1 MAVTQTIIKRTQQ
14 EAIVKVGG
22 TGGSSTIAL
31 DDLVSHNQIVEGTD
45 QRVDI
50 VGATVT
56 GLLSSAITITRN
68 GVATLAF
75 AGENS
80 AIFDF
85 EGQGFRDFT
94 NNDKDIVVTI
104 AGAEAHIYLTLRKV
118 SGYTSTVETAKYGSY
133 DDPAAVGAV
142 TNVTGSPDYA
152 G

>member
-1 MAVTQTIIKRTQQ
+1 MAVTITIIKRTQQ
-14 EAIVKVGG
+14 EAIIKVSG
-22 TGGSSTIAL
+22 TGACTILL

-50 VGATVT
+50 VGAVVT
-56 GLLSSAITITRN
+56 GLLSSAITVTRN

-85 EGQGFRDFT
+85 EGQGFRDSS

-104 AGAEAHIYLTLRKV
+104 ANAEGHIYLILRKV
-118 SGYTSTVETAKYGSY
+118 SGYTSTVETAIYGSY
-133 DDPAAVGAV
+133 DNPSAVGAV

-152 G
+152 R

>member
-14 EAIVKVGG
+14 EAIVKIGG
-22 TGGSSTIAL
+22 TSGSSTIAL
-31 DDLVSHNQIVEGTD
+31 DDLVCHNQVVEGTD

-50 VGATVT
+50 VAATVT
-56 GLLSSAITITRN
+56 GLLSSAITVTRN

-118 SGYTSTVETAKYGSY
+118 SGFATTVETGIYGSY
-133 DDPAAVGAV
+133 DDITRVGAS
-142 TNVTGSPDYA
+142 TTVTGSPDKV
-152 G
+152 